1 MSFELFNPSGSFG
14 SGNLILAVLSIIAID
29 LILAGDNAIIIGMSV
44 RSLAP
49 SKRLFGIILG
59 TGAAV
64 VLRVVFT
71 FFAAELLEIKFVKL
85 IGGLV
90 ILYIAVK
97 LLKEE
102 EQKCVGVEGG
112 YEKHSLWKA
121 VWLIVLADISMSVD
135 NILAVAGA
143 SKGHLGLLIFGLGLS
158 IPIIVCASN
167 FLAKL
172 MVKYPLMVY
181 VGAAI
186 LGKVA
191 GDMIISDPA
200 LTAALPVPGWVHFVI
215 PILTA
220 AGVILAGKM
229 IPQPQPIA
237 TTDHQTQKTRTSKV
251 LPN

>member
-1 MSFELFNPSGSFG
+1 MNLELLNPSGSFG
-14 SGNLILAVLSIIAID
+14 SGDLILAVLSIIAID
-29 LILAGDNAIIIGMSV
+29 LFLAGDNAIIIGMSV
-44 RSLAP
+44 RHLAP
-49 SKRLFGIILG
+49 RKRLAGIIFG
-59 TGAAV
+59 AAAAV

-71 FFAAELLEIKFVKL
+71 FFAAQLIEIKFVKL
-85 IGGLV
+85 IGAVL

-97 LLKEE
+97 LLKGE
-102 EQKCVGVEGG
+102 EQKGVDGEGR
-112 YEKHSLWKA
+112 YEEHSLWKA
-121 VWLIVLADISMSVD
+121 VWLIVLADVSMSAD
-135 NILAVAGA
+135 NVLAVAGA

-200 LTAALPVPGWVHFVI
+200 LTAALPVPGWVHFVV

-220 AGVILAGKM
+220 AGVILAAKI

-251 LPN
+251 LSN

>member
-1 MSFELFNPSGSFG
+1 MNFELFNPSGSFG
-14 SGNLILAVLSIIAID
+14 SGDFILAVLSIIAID

-49 SKRLFGIILG
+49 SERLFGIILG

-102 EQKCVGVEGG
+102 QKGVDGEGRH
-112 YEKHSLWKA
+112 EEHSLWKA
-121 VWLIVLADISMSVD
+121 VWLIVLADVSMSAD

-143 SKGHLGLLIFGLGLS
+143 SKGHMGLLIFGLGLS

-172 MVKYPLMVY
+172 MAKYPQMVY

-186 LGKVA
+186 LGKVG
-191 GDMIISDPA
+191 GDMIISEPA
-200 LTAALPVPGWVHFVI
+200 LIAAIPVPGWIHYAV

-220 AGVILAGKM
+220 AGVILAAKI
-229 IPQPQPIA
+229 IPQPNE
-237 TTDHQTQKTRTSKV
+237 TTDHQAK
-251 LPN
+251 NWNN